1 MEEDKGMDTG
11 HLEKGNNTPFLNE
24 GKTEETESRQ
34 MSIFRDVPIG
44 SSLLLL
50 YTIFFIA
57 YTCITGLF
65 NQLMALILLFGG
77 VIFLRVFTRIGGAF
91 SFKKLAFSLSVTVF
105 ALLTYWQANELDLD
119 EKGLN
124 YTVRFGHNMDKP
136 AEYCEIH
143 FDNGDIYKGGWIK
156 DENKGVLPHGKGK
169 LYYRANDKWD
179 NNKEKF
185 FFYKGNYHYG
195 ERHGQGAMYQRFVA
209 SGGSFVRR
217 NGEWVETPKKYV
229 YKLIYNGQWVESDR
243 SGKGK
248 SLFYNE
254 KGQLTSTYEGEY
266 KDNTRHG
273 FGTMKFYL
281 YETENLYEM
290 HIGTYVNGDREGK
303 GSYYWLNK
311 GTAYKGDFLKD
322 KRTGYG
328 SYYDIIR
335 KDTANLRIRYTG
347 QWKDGEYHG
356 HGKLYKDDGKTVI
369 YEGEF
374 KNGKE
379 VK

>member
-1 MEEDKGMDTG
+1 
-11 HLEKGNNTPFLNE
+11 
-24 GKTEETESRQ
+24 
-34 MSIFRDVPIG
+34 
-44 SSLLLL
+44 
-50 YTIFFIA
+50 
-57 YTCITGLF
+57 
-65 NQLMALILLFGG
+65 
-77 VIFLRVFTRIGGAF
+77 
-91 SFKKLAFSLSVTVF
+91 
-105 ALLTYWQANELDLD
+105 
-119 EKGLN
+119 
-124 YTVRFGHNMDKP
+124 
-136 AEYCEIH
+136 
-143 FDNGDIYKGGWIK
+143 
-156 DENKGVLPHGKGK
+156 
-169 LYYRANDKWD
+169 
-179 NNKEKF
+179 
-185 FFYKGNYHYG
+185 
-195 ERHGQGAMYQRFVA
+195 
-209 SGGSFVRR
+209 
-217 NGEWVETPKKYV
+217 
-229 YKLIYNGQWVESDR
+229 
-243 SGKGK
+243 
-248 SLFYNE
+248 
-254 KGQLTSTYEGEY
+254 
-266 KDNTRHG
+266 
-273 FGTMKFYL
+273 MKFYL